1 MQRRLRWVQFGRRFQ
16 FTGWAHF
23 GRRLPPEPAT
33 LTLLALGELGAQSL
47 GVNVRRLQWEIIALS
62 TILTALATAVGGVIG
77 FVGLVVPHLLRL
89 GLGPDH
95 RRLLPL
101 SMLGGAAFVLACDLI
116 TRFLPGE
123 LRLGVVTALLGGPF
137 FLWMLRRPS

>member
-1 MQRRLRWVQFGRRFQ
+1 MLLPFGR
-16 FTGWAHF
+16 A
-23 GRRLPPEPAT
+23 LN
-33 LTLLALGELGAQSL
+33 LLSLGEQGAQSL

-77 FVGLVVPHLLRL
+77 FVGLVVPHILRL
-89 GLGPDH
+89 AFGPDH

-101 SMLGGAAFVLACDLI
+101 SMIGGAAFVLACDLI
-116 TRFLPGE
+116 TRFMPGE

-137 FLWMLRRPS
+137 FLWMLRRPT